1 MTSFCF
7 SIGYIKSKLLQS
19 STLFIF
25 SNSSFFSKACKLV
38 FWNDTQHQIYEKIE
52 QERKSKMP
60 GFPSSFSREDLLK
73 CARGELFGPGNAQ
86 LPEPPMLM
94 MDRITD
100 ISSDKGEHGKGH
112 VIAEFD
118 IVPNLWFFDCHFPG
132 NPIMPGCLGL
142 DGLWQLT
149 GFNLGW
155 RGWQG
160 RGYALGVGEVKLTGM
175 VRPDRKL
182 LKYTVNFTKA
192 LQTRRLTMGVADGMV
207 EADGELIYQV
217 KDMKVALS
225 SN

>member
-1 MTSFCF
+1 MFTPQYDRFAGNFNSFRH
-7 SIGYIKSKLLQS
+7 SGPVKQLGILARSELRMLESAKEYKNES
-19 STLFIF
+19 
-25 SNSSFFSKACKLV
+25 
-38 FWNDTQHQIYEKIE
+38 DTMSPY
-52 QERKSKMP
+52 
-60 GFPSSFSREDLLK
+60 PSSFDRDDLLK

-94 MDRITD
+94 MDRITE
-100 ISSDKGEHGKGH
+100 ISEDGGEHGKGH

-118 IVPNLWFFDCHFPG
+118 IKPDLWFFDCHFPG

-175 VRPDRKL
+175 VRPDRKML
-182 LKYTVNFTKA
+182 TYRVNFTKA
-192 LQTRRLTMGVADGMV
+192 VQTRRLTMGVADGIV
-207 EADGELIYQV
+207 EADGEVIYQV

-225 SN
+225 ES